1 MYPNFGRLEID
12 NEGVLFP
19 KSMGLPGATLKLIE
33 LHIREVR
40 GVERDFFTPGE
51 NFRNQNRCVAMNMQA
66 KMKPKGNIKGNI

>member
-1 MYPNFGRLEID
+1 
-12 NEGVLFP
+12 
-19 KSMGLPGATLKLIE
+19 MGLSGAILKLIE

-51 NFRNQNRCVAMNMQA
+51 NFRNQNRCVTMNMQA